1 MSQNHENY
9 QGLVDLL
16 EIYHARQQRDEI
28 LTQLR
33 RLRVENPLDPFQ
45 DHARKREIKSYYE
58 AALLSMVELLR
69 ALGDEVPRI

>member
-1 MSQNHENY
+1 MSQKHENK

-16 EIYHARQQRDEI
+16 EIYHARQHRDEI

-45 DHARKREIKSYYE
+45 DHVRKREIKSYYE

>member
-1 MSQNHENY
+1 MPQRHENT

-16 EIYHARQQRDEI
+16 EIYHARRQRDEI

-45 DHARKREIKSYYE
+45 DHMRTREIKSYYE

-69 ALGDEVPRI
+69 NLGDEVPRS